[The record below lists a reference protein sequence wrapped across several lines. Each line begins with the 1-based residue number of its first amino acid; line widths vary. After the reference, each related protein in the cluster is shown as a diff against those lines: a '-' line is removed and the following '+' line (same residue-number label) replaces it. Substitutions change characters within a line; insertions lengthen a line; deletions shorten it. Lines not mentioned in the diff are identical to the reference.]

1 MDFIRGAALAPEG
14 RAIIALPST
23 AAGGTVS
30 RIVAGAP

>member
-23 AAGGTVS
+23 AAGGTALPD
-30 RIVAGAP
+30 RAGC